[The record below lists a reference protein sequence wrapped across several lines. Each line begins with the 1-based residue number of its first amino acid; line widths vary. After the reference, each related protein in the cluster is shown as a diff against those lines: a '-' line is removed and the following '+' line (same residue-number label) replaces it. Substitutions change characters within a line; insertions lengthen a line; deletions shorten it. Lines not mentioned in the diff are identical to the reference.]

1 MAKAKLGDTVRVHYM
16 GKLDDGVVF
25 DTTLAH
31 EAIEFT
37 IGAKQVIPG
46 FEQAVIGLEP
56 GESLTVQVPAQK
68 AFGSY
73 RSDLITM
80 AHPDDLPSDVEPQV
94 GEQLQIPD
102 REGGAFLVSVTD
114 VSEDAVT
121 LDANHPLAG
130 KDLIFDV
137 RLVEI
142 LQPYDK
148 KGVDDSGN
156 R

>member
-31 EAIEFT
+31 EPIEFA

-56 GESLTVQVPAQK
+56 GESLTVQIPAQK

-73 RSDLITM
+73 RSEWITM
-80 AHPDDLPSDVEPQV
+80 AHPDDLPNDVEPQV

-102 REGGAFLVSVTD
+102 REGGAFLVSITD

-130 KDLIFDV
+130 KDLIFDI

-142 LQPYDK
+142 L
-148 KGVDDSGN
+148 
-156 R
+156 